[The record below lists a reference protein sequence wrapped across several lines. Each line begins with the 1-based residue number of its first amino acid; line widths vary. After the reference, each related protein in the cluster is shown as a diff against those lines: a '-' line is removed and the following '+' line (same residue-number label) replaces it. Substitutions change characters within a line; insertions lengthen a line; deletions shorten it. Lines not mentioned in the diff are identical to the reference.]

1 LLLTEICPSYAQALG
16 IANQVCFVSGLIA
29 AQALGLPFNDMMQW
43 RWVMVIAAAL
53 SGSMAVFSF
62 FATGASDE
70 DDKEPGEETSLL
82 GEKKK
87 DMSMYQLIK
96 SKDTAISTG
105 RTSLF
110 PPFKLL
116 LTSSTSHY
124 RHPDR
129 HSVIWYLARPILFHQ
144 YPSIR
149 LSRPSRP
156 HLGPCSTHQTPR
168 IPSHH
173 LHPPSMGIPTHP
185 HSIVHGHV
193 CLLARTCI
201 LAQCHPPHGFICRHY
216 RILPILRSWSGT
228 RHLGRTLRSL
238 AFRSEDSGK

>member
-1 LLLTEICPSYAQALG
+1 MLLTELCPSYAQALG

-62 FATGASDE
+62 FATAPSDE
-70 DDKEPGEETSLL
+70 NDKDQEPGEETSLL

-87 DMSMYQLIK
+87 DLSMWQLIK

-105 RTSLF
+105 CKFLSIPLSYL
-110 PPFKLL
+110 PPILII
-116 LTSSTSHY
+116 STSHY

-129 HSVIWYLARPILFHQ
+129 YSAFRYLASPIFLHQ
-144 YPSIR
+144 YPSNR

-156 HLGPCSTHQTPR
+156 HFRPCPAYQTPR
-168 IPSHH
+168 VAPYHLDPS
-173 LHPPSMGIPTHP
+173 SMGISAHP
-185 HSIVHGHV
+185 HSNVHGHV
-193 CLLARTCI
+193 HLPDHARMVTQRYP
-201 LAQCHPPHGFICRHY
+201 AHGLVRRHHWL
-216 RILPILRSWSGT
+216 LPILRSRS
-228 RHLGRTLRSL
+228 RASHLGRTVRSL
-238 AFRSEDSGK
+238 AFRG